1 MRIAKRQPT
10 AGKLG
15 QGTRIGLVGCLL
27 AALVTSAVVGA
38 DWPQFRGTASNSV
51 SRDPQPPKDWSETE
65 NVAWKV
71 ALPGRGPSS
80 PIVVGSRVFVT
91 CSSGVNQDRLHI
103 VCFDAASG
111 KQVWERQFW
120 ATGRTLSHAASANAA
135 PTPASDGKLL
145 FAFYSS
151 NDLVCLDL
159 EGNLKWLRGLAH
171 DFPAAGNDVGMASS
185 PLVVGDIVV
194 AQVECQGDSF
204 ATGVDKT
211 TGESRWR
218 IARPK
223 EAGWCSPVLMRG
235 ENGQADQVLL
245 QSPSKLTA
253 HDPAT
258 GKQLWAYETAC
269 DGISSAVTGDGVVYV
284 PSKGLTA
291 LKPAGG
297 TTETLWNA
305 PGIQPGAAS
314 MILDSGKLFAIN
326 RAGVLVCASAADGQI
341 AWRTRL
347 DGEFWGTPAL
357 VGNRLYCVTQKGTA
371 QIVEISADGSKGEIV
386 GRGQL
391 DGTIQS
397 SPAVS
402 SGALYVRSD
411 QHLWKIAAP

>member
-1 MRIAKRQPT
+1 MSIAKFRQSVWKFRGS
-10 AGKLG
+10 AWIALLG
-15 QGTRIGLVGCLL
+15 WLPATIV
-27 AALVTSAVVGA
+27 ALPAVGA

-51 SRDPQPPKDWSETE
+51 SRDTQPPKDWSETE

-91 CSSGVNQDRLHI
+91 CSSGVNQDRLHV

-111 KQVWERQFW
+111 KQLWERQFW

-135 PTPASDGKLL
+135 PTPASDGQLL
-145 FAFYSS
+145 FAFFSS

-185 PLVVGDIVV
+185 PLVVGDVVV

-204 ATGVDKT
+204 ATGVDKH

-235 ENGQADQVLL
+235 ENGAPDQVLL

-269 DGISSAVTGDGVVYV
+269 DGISSAVTGGGVVYV

-291 LKPAGG
+291 LKPSG
-297 TTETLWNA
+297 TSTETVWNS

-314 MILDSGKLFAIN
+314 VILDSGRLFAIN
-326 RAGVLVCASAADGQI
+326 RAGVMVCASAADGQI

-357 VGNRLYCVTQKGTA
+357 VGNRLYCVTQKGTS
-371 QIVEISADGSKGEIV
+371 QVVEISADGRKGEIV
-386 GRGQL
+386 GRGKL

-402 SGALYVRSD
+402 NGALYVRSD